1 MSVGIGQ
8 GEIQLTT
15 LQMANLAACIA
26 NKGYW
31 YPPHLAKQFR
41 DGTPIPHKFYEK
53 HQVSIESRFFDLV
66 QEGMAECVNRGTA
79 RIAQVPGIQVCGKTG
94 TSQNPHGDDHS
105 VFFAF
110 APKENPKIAIAVY
123 VENAG
128 WGASYAAPIAGLMIE
143 KFLHDS
149 ITTDRLPVQEK
160 MVKANLIDKFLK
172 NKAEAKIKAAAPAPK
187 RDSLPDPKEVPSDVP
202 EGATTTEV
210 FQPRGI
216 GKGKK

>member
-1 MSVGIGQ
+1 
-8 GEIQLTT
+8 
-15 LQMANLAACIA
+15 MA
-26 NKGYW
+26 
-31 YPPHLAKQFR
+31 Q
-41 DGTPIPHKFYEK
+41 
-53 HQVSIESRFFDLV
+53 
-66 QEGMAECVNRGTA
+66 CVVRGTA

-143 KFLHDS
+143 KLLNDT
-149 ITTDRLPVQEK
+149 IATDRLPVQER
-160 MVKANLIDKFLK
+160 MTKANLIDKFLK
-172 NKAEAKIKAAAPAPK
+172 NKAEAKIRSAAPAPK

-202 EGATTTEV
+202 EGTTTTSV
-210 FQPRGI
+210 TSPARAI
-216 GKGKK
+216 GRQRK